1 MIPTAIV
8 HTIEQASEALSVEE
22 VAKLFSTA
30 LAQPLLSL
38 IMFGITARKATV
50 GAIIMALIL
59 IAKGQTIHN
68 A

>member
-1 MIPTAIV
+1 M
-8 HTIEQASEALSVEE
+8 EE
-22 VAKLFSTA
+22 VAKLFSMA

-38 IMFGITARKATV
+38 ITFGITARKATV

-59 IAKGQTIHN
+59 IAKGQAIHN